1 MIIDL
6 IDKKR
11 RKEVLTK
18 DELQYIIDGFLD
30 GSIPD
35 YQMASLLMAITI
47 NGMTADETCDLT
59 EVMLHSGEIMDLSS
73 IHGIKVD
80 KHSTGGIGDKT
91 TIILAPLVASLGVP
105 VAKMSGRGL
114 GVTGGTIDK
123 LESIPGFSTKLSEE
137 EFIKQVNDI
146 GVAVIGGTKDIAPAD
161 KAIYAL
167 RDVTGTVS
175 SIPLI
180 ASSIMSKKLASG
192 ADKIVIDLKVGKGA
206 LMETREDAEKLG
218 QLMVEIGKRHD
229 KETIC
234 IMTNMDEPLGC
245 KIGNAL
251 EIQECIDVL
260 KGVGPKD
267 ITDLVL
273 YLASYMVALGTDM
286 SLEEARVKAL
296 ENLSNGKAYTK
307 FEEFVARQG
316 GDLSKLEMAPKVF
329 SIKSTKT
336 GFVTS
341 IDAHKIGVAVHKLG
355 AGRTN
360 KEDRIDYGVGIAL
373 SVKPGDFITEG
384 EELLKAY
391 LSTRDIG
398 MQELLDC
405 FHIEN
410 DVKEIPNL
418 IYGVIQSS

>member
-11 RKEVLTK
+11 RNEVLTK
-18 DELQYIIDGFLD
+18 EELQYIIDGFLD
-30 GSIPD
+30 GTIKD

-47 NGMTADETCDLT
+47 NGMTMDETCSLT
-59 EVMLHSGEIMDLSS
+59 DIMLQSGEMIDLSRIS
-73 IHGIKVD
+73 GIKVD

-91 TIILAPLVASLGVP
+91 TIILGPLVASCGVP

-114 GVTGGTIDK
+114 GITGGTIDK
-123 LESIPGFSTKLSEE
+123 LESIPGFSTTLSEE
-137 EFIKQVNDI
+137 EFVKQVNEI
-146 GVAVIGGTKDIAPAD
+146 GISVIGGNKDIAPAD

-206 LMETREDAEKLG
+206 LMETREEAEKLAHI
-218 QLMVEIGKRHD
+218 MVEIGKRHG

-251 EIQECIDVL
+251 EIQECMDVL

-273 YLASYMVALGTDM
+273 YLGMYMVHMGTGI
-286 SLEEARVKAL
+286 SLEEARTLVTM
-296 ENLSNGKAYTK
+296 NLSNRKAYTK
-307 FEEFVARQG
+307 FEEFISRQG
-316 GDLSKLEMAPKVF
+316 GDLTKLELAPKEF

-336 GFVTS
+336 GFLNH
-341 IDAHKIGVAVHKLG
+341 IDAHRIGVAVHKLG

-360 KEDRIDYGVGIAL
+360 KEDQIDYGVGIEL
-373 SVKPGDFITEG
+373 TKKPGEFVTEG
-384 EELLKAY
+384 EELMKAY
-391 LSTRDIG
+391 LSTRDIA

-405 FHIEN
+405 FIIEE
-410 DVKEIPNL
+410 DAAELPKL
-418 IYGVIQSS
+418 IYDVIQ